1 MKFYMKHFLIILSG
15 FILSPFLSSP
25 LFADKPNVIV
35 IMADD
40 MGWECVSAYRD
51 LITKYNYPKSR
62 TEDKDHYS
70 TPHIDKLAADG
81 MRFDHGYSQP
91 ICTPSRVQIMTG
103 IYNQRNY
110 VKFGL
115 LDPKAKTFGNVMK
128 DAGYRTCVVGKWQ
141 LEGGF
146 DGPKNFGFDEY
157 CLWQLTRRPARYPNA
172 GMEVNG
178 KEIDYP
184 GKYGPDIASDY
195 LCDFIER
202 NKDRPFFGYYPMILP
217 HWPFEPTPDSKDWDP
232 KSEGAEA
239 GNLTQ
244 KNPKYF
250 REMVSYVDKII
261 GKIVAKLDEQ
271 KLSEK
276 TMIIFTGDNGTAVSV
291 TGVMNGRVIKGGK
304 GNTTDA
310 GNHVPF
316 IVSWPGTIEAGR
328 TTKAIVNFSD
338 ILPTIARAA
347 GAEIKHKI
355 DGISFLGH
363 LKGGEATRQVSYCW
377 YARNGG
383 PTGKEFARNTKW
395 KLYSDGKFYNVYQDV
410 MEKKPLSTGELS
422 DEARTAR
429 AQLQKELK
437 KMEGTRTIFD
447 LSKYQSPG
455 ANQTKVPKSPDSVK
469 CTGKYSGHL
478 QGVCRGS
485 GGNFFWSFTKAL
497 VKTNAQGKVM
507 KKVKVADHHGDVC
520 FANGKIYCA
529 VNFGAFNDPNG
540 NADNWVYVYDSK
552 SLESL
557 AKYPVPEVKHGAGGI
572 AFKSG
577 RFIVVGG
584 LPEGIQE
591 NYVYE
596 YDKEFHFKKQH
607 TVKSGWTKLGI
618 QAATFAQGHW
628 WFGCYGNVLLKTTPK
643 FEVVGKYNF
652 NCGYGV
658 LRGPDN
664 KSLYCANGTT
674 DGGGS
679 DGNIKAV
686 KVAKF
691 EKLKIFKEADLK
703 PTSGSNDKK

>member
-1 MKFYMKHFLIILSG
+1 MKYLLLLSG
-15 FILSPFLSSP
+15 LLLSPFLSLP

-51 LITKYNYPKSR
+51 LITKYNYPKTNSG
-62 TEDKDHYS
+62 EKDHYS
-70 TPHIDKLAADG
+70 TPHIDKLATNG

-115 LDPKAKTFGNVMK
+115 LDPKARTFGNVMK
-128 DAGYRTCVVGKWQ
+128 DAGYRTCIVGKWQ

-146 DGPKNFGFDEY
+146 DGPKKFGFDEY
-157 CLWQLTRRPARYPNA
+157 CLWQLTRRPARYPNP

-217 HWPFEPTPDSKDWDP
+217 HWPFEPTPDSEDWDP
-232 KSEGAEA
+232 KSEGAET

-244 KNPKYF
+244 KKPKYF

-271 KLSEK
+271 KLTEE
-276 TMIIFTGDNGTAVSV
+276 TLIIFTGDNGTAVSV
-291 TGVMNGRVIKGGK
+291 TGVMNGREIKGGK
-304 GNTTDA
+304 GSTPDA

-316 IVSWPGTIEAGR
+316 IASWPGTIEAGT

-338 ILPTIARAA
+338 ILPTVAQVA

-363 LKGGEATRQVSYCW
+363 LKGGKAARQISYSW

-383 PTGKEFARNTKW
+383 PTGKEFARNADW

-410 MEKKPLSTGELS
+410 MEKNPLSPGELS
-422 DEARTAR
+422 DKARMIRT
-429 AQLQKELK
+429 QLQKELK
-437 KMEGTRTIFD
+437 RMEGTRTIFD
-447 LSKYQSPG
+447 LSKYQKPG
-455 ANQTKVPKSPDSVK
+455 ANQTKAPKSPDSVL
-469 CTGKYSGHL
+469 CAGKYAGHL
-478 QGVCRGS
+478 QGICRGS
-485 GGNFFWSFTKAL
+485 GGNFFWSFTQAL
-497 VKTNAQGKVM
+497 VKTNIQGKVM

-529 VNFGAFNDPNG
+529 VNFGAFNDPKG

-552 SLESL
+552 NLECL
-557 AKYPVPEVKHGAGGI
+557 AKHPVPEVKHGAGGI
-572 AFKSG
+572 AVKSG

-596 YDKEFHFKKQH
+596 YDKAFHFKKRH
-607 TVKSGWTKLGI
+607 IVKSGWTKLGI
-618 QAATFAQGHW
+618 QAAAFAQGHW
-628 WFGCYGNVLLKTTPK
+628 WFGCYGNVLLKTTPDFK
-643 FEVVGKYNF
+643 VVGKYNF

-658 LRGPDN
+658 LRGPNN
-664 KSLYCANGTT
+664 KSLYCAGGTT
-674 DGGGS
+674 DKGSS

-691 EKLKIFKEADLK
+691 KKLKILNAANPKAVSE
-703 PTSGSNDKK
+703 PNDKK

>member
-1 MKFYMKHFLIILSG
+1 MKYLLLLSG
-15 FILSPFLSSP
+15 LLLSPFLRSP

-51 LITKYNYPKSR
+51 LITKYNYPKANSG
-62 TEDKDHYS
+62 EKDHYS
-70 TPHIDKLAADG
+70 TPHIDKLATNG
-81 MRFDHGYSQP
+81 MRFAHGYSQP

-115 LDPKAKTFGNVMK
+115 LDPKARTFGNVMK
-128 DAGYRTCVVGKWQ
+128 DAGYRTCIVGKWQ

-146 DGPKNFGFDEY
+146 DGPKKFGFDEY
-157 CLWQLTRRPARYPNA
+157 CLWQLTRRPARYPNP

-184 GKYGPDIASDY
+184 GKYGPDIASNY

-217 HWPFEPTPDSKDWDP
+217 HWPFEPTPDSEDWDP
-232 KSEGAEA
+232 KSEGAET

-244 KNPKYF
+244 NKPKYF

-271 KLSEK
+271 KLTEE
-276 TMIIFTGDNGTAVSV
+276 TLIIFTGDNGTAVSV
-291 TGVMNGRVIKGGK
+291 TGVMNGREIKGGK
-304 GNTTDA
+304 GSTPDA

-316 IVSWPGTIEAGR
+316 IVSWPGTIEAGT

-338 ILPTIARAA
+338 ILPTVAQVA

-363 LKGGEATRQVSYCW
+363 LKGGKAARQVSYSW

-383 PTGKEFARNTKW
+383 PTGKEFARNADW

-410 MEKKPLSTGELS
+410 MEKNPLSPDELS
-422 DEARTAR
+422 NKARMIRT
-429 AQLQKELK
+429 QLQKELK
-437 KMEGTRTIFD
+437 RMEGTRTIFD
-447 LSKYQSPG
+447 LSKYQKPG
-455 ANQTKVPKSPDSVK
+455 ANQTKAPKSPDSVL
-469 CTGKYSGHL
+469 CAGKYAGHL
-478 QGVCRGS
+478 QGICRGS
-485 GGNFFWSFTKAL
+485 GGNFFWSFTQAL
-497 VKTNAQGKVM
+497 VKTNIQGKVM

-529 VNFGAFNDPNG
+529 VNFGAFNDPKG

-552 SLESL
+552 NLEFL
-557 AKYPVPEVKHGAGGI
+557 AKHPVPEVKHGAGGI
-572 AFKSG
+572 AVKSG

-596 YDKEFHFKKQH
+596 YDKAFHFKKRH
-607 TVKSGWTKLGI
+607 IVKSGWTKLGI
-618 QAATFAQGHW
+618 QAAAFAQGHW
-628 WFGCYGNVLLKTTPK
+628 WFGCYGNVLLKTTPDFK
-643 FEVVGKYNF
+643 VVGKYNF

-658 LRGPDN
+658 LRGPNN
-664 KSLYCANGTT
+664 KSLYCAGGTT
-674 DGGGS
+674 DKGSS

-691 EKLKIFKEADLK
+691 EKLKILNAANPKAVSE
-703 PTSGSNDKK
+703 PNDKK

>member
-1 MKFYMKHFLIILSG
+1 MKYLLLLSG
-15 FILSPFLSSP
+15 LLLSPFLRSP

-51 LITKYNYPKSR
+51 LITKYNYPKVNSG
-62 TEDKDHYS
+62 EKDHYS
-70 TPHIDKLAADG
+70 TPHIDKLATNG

-115 LDPKAKTFGNVMK
+115 LDPKARTFGNVMK
-128 DAGYRTCVVGKWQ
+128 DAGYRTCIVGKWQ

-146 DGPKNFGFDEY
+146 DGPKKFGFDEY
-157 CLWQLTRRPARYPNA
+157 CLWQLTRRPARYPNP

-217 HWPFEPTPDSKDWDP
+217 HWPFEPTPDSEDWDP
-232 KSEGAEA
+232 KSEGAET

-244 KNPKYF
+244 KKPKYF

-271 KLSEK
+271 KLTEE
-276 TMIIFTGDNGTAVSV
+276 TLIIFTGDNGTAVSV
-291 TGVMNGRVIKGGK
+291 TGVMNGREIKGGK
-304 GNTTDA
+304 GSTPDA

-316 IVSWPGTIEAGR
+316 IVSWPGTIEAGT

-338 ILPTIARAA
+338 ILPTVAQVA

-363 LKGGEATRQVSYCW
+363 LKGGKAARQVSYSW

-383 PTGKEFARNTKW
+383 PTGKEFARNADW

-410 MEKKPLSTGELS
+410 MEKNPLSPGELS
-422 DEARTAR
+422 NKARMIRT
-429 AQLQKELK
+429 QLQKELK
-437 KMEGTRTIFD
+437 RMEGTRTIFD
-447 LSKYQSPG
+447 LSKYQKPG
-455 ANQTKVPKSPDSVK
+455 ANQTKAPKSPDSVL
-469 CTGKYSGHL
+469 CAGKYAGHL
-478 QGVCRGS
+478 QGICRGS
-485 GGNFFWSFTKAL
+485 GGNFFWSFTQAL
-497 VKTNAQGKVM
+497 VKTNIQGKVM

-529 VNFGAFNDPNG
+529 VNFGAFNDPKG

-552 SLESL
+552 NLEFL
-557 AKYPVPEVKHGAGGI
+557 AKHPVPEVKHGAGGI
-572 AFKSG
+572 AVKSG

-596 YDKEFHFKKQH
+596 YDKAFHFKKRH
-607 TVKSGWTKLGI
+607 IVKSGWTKLGI
-618 QAATFAQGHW
+618 QAAAFAQGHW
-628 WFGCYGNVLLKTTPK
+628 WFGCYGNVLLKTTPDFK
-643 FEVVGKYNF
+643 VVGKYNF

-658 LRGPDN
+658 LRGPNN
-664 KSLYCANGTT
+664 KSLYCADGTT
-674 DGGGS
+674 DKGSS

-691 EKLKIFKEADLK
+691 EKLKILNAANPKAVSE
-703 PTSGSNDKK
+703 PNDKK

>member
-1 MKFYMKHFLIILSG
+1 MKYLLLLSG
-15 FILSPFLSSP
+15 LLLSPFLRSP

-51 LITKYNYPKSR
+51 LITKYNYPKVNSG
-62 TEDKDHYS
+62 EKDHYS
-70 TPHIDKLAADG
+70 TPHIDKLATNG

-115 LDPKAKTFGNVMK
+115 LDSKARTFGNVMK
-128 DAGYRTCVVGKWQ
+128 DAGYRTCIVGKWQ

-146 DGPKNFGFDEY
+146 DGPKKFGFDEY
-157 CLWQLTRRPARYPNA
+157 CLWQLTRRPARYPNP

-217 HWPFEPTPDSKDWDP
+217 HWPFEPTPDSEDWDP
-232 KSEGAEA
+232 KSEGAET

-244 KNPKYF
+244 KKPKYF

-271 KLSEK
+271 KLTEE
-276 TMIIFTGDNGTAVSV
+276 TLIIFTGDNGTAVSV
-291 TGVMNGRVIKGGK
+291 TGVMNGREIKGGK
-304 GNTTDA
+304 GSTPDA

-316 IVSWPGTIEAGR
+316 IVSWPGTIEAGT

-338 ILPTIARAA
+338 ILPTVAQVA

-363 LKGGEATRQVSYCW
+363 LKGGKAARQVSYSW

-383 PTGKEFARNTKW
+383 PTGKEFARNADW

-410 MEKKPLSTGELS
+410 MEKNPLSPGELS
-422 DEARTAR
+422 DKARMIRT
-429 AQLQKELK
+429 QLQKELK
-437 KMEGTRTIFD
+437 RMEGTRTIFD
-447 LSKYQSPG
+447 LSKYQKPG
-455 ANQTKVPKSPDSVK
+455 ANQTKAPKSPDSVL
-469 CTGKYSGHL
+469 CAGKYAGHL
-478 QGVCRGS
+478 QGICRGS
-485 GGNFFWSFTKAL
+485 GGNFFWSFTQAL
-497 VKTNAQGKVM
+497 VKTNIQGKVM

-529 VNFGAFNDPNG
+529 VNFGAFNDPKG

-552 SLESL
+552 NLEFL
-557 AKYPVPEVKHGAGGI
+557 AKHPVPEVKHGAGGI
-572 AFKSG
+572 AVKSG

-596 YDKEFHFKKQH
+596 YDKAFHFKKRH
-607 TVKSGWTKLGI
+607 IVKSGWTKLGI
-618 QAATFAQGHW
+618 QAAAFAQGHW
-628 WFGCYGNVLLKTTPK
+628 WFGCYGNVLLKTTPDFK
-643 FEVVGKYNF
+643 VVGKYNF

-658 LRGPDN
+658 LRGPNN
-664 KSLYCANGTT
+664 KSLYCADGTT
-674 DGGGS
+674 DKGSS

-691 EKLKIFKEADLK
+691 EKLKILNAANPKAVSE
-703 PTSGSNDKK
+703 PNDKK

>member
-1 MKFYMKHFLIILSG
+1 MKYLLLLSG
-15 FILSPFLSSP
+15 LLLSPFLRSP

-51 LITKYNYPKSR
+51 LITKYNYPKANSG
-62 TEDKDHYS
+62 EKDHYS
-70 TPHIDKLAADG
+70 TPHIDKLATNG
-81 MRFDHGYSQP
+81 MRFAHGYSQP

-115 LDPKAKTFGNVMK
+115 LDPKVRTFGNVMK
-128 DAGYRTCVVGKWQ
+128 GAGYRTCIVGKWQ

-157 CLWQLTRRPARYPNA
+157 CLWQLTRRPARYPNP

-217 HWPFEPTPDSKDWDP
+217 HWPFEPTPDSEDWDP
-232 KSEGAEA
+232 KSEGAET

-271 KLSEK
+271 KLTEE
-276 TMIIFTGDNGTAVSV
+276 TLIIFTGDNGTAVSV
-291 TGVMNGRVIKGGK
+291 TGVMNGREIKGGK
-304 GNTTDA
+304 GSTPDA

-316 IVSWPGTIEAGR
+316 IASWPGTIEAGT

-338 ILPTIARAA
+338 ILPTVAQVA

-363 LKGGEATRQVSYCW
+363 LKGGKAARQVSYSW

-383 PTGKEFARNTKW
+383 PAGKEFARNADW

-410 MEKKPLSTGELS
+410 MEKNPLSPGELS
-422 DEARTAR
+422 DKARMIRT
-429 AQLQKELK
+429 QLQKELK
-437 KMEGTRTIFD
+437 RMEGTRTIFD
-447 LSKYQSPG
+447 LSKYQKPG
-455 ANQTKVPKSPDSVK
+455 ANQTKAPKSPDSVL
-469 CTGKYSGHL
+469 CAGKYAGHL
-478 QGVCRGS
+478 QGICRGS
-485 GGNFFWSFTKAL
+485 GGNFFWSFTQAL
-497 VKTNAQGKVM
+497 VKTNIQGKVM
-507 KKVKVADHHGDVC
+507 K
-520 FANGKIYCA
+520 
-529 VNFGAFNDPNG
+529 
-540 NADNWVYVYDSK
+540 
-552 SLESL
+552 
-557 AKYPVPEVKHGAGGI
+557 
-572 AFKSG
+572 
-577 RFIVVGG
+577 R
-584 LPEGIQE
+584 
-591 NYVYE
+591 
-596 YDKEFHFKKQH
+596 
-607 TVKSGWTKLGI
+607 
-618 QAATFAQGHW
+618 
-628 WFGCYGNVLLKTTPK
+628 
-643 FEVVGKYNF
+643 
-652 NCGYGV
+652 
-658 LRGPDN
+658 
-664 KSLYCANGTT
+664 
-674 DGGGS
+674 
-679 DGNIKAV
+679 
-686 KVAKF
+686 
-691 EKLKIFKEADLK
+691 
-703 PTSGSNDKK
+703 

>member
-1 MKFYMKHFLIILSG
+1 MKYLLLLSG
-15 FILSPFLSSP
+15 LLLSPFLRSP

-51 LITKYNYPKSR
+51 LITKYNYPKVNSG
-62 TEDKDHYS
+62 EKDHYS
-70 TPHIDKLAADG
+70 TPHIDKLATNG

-115 LDPKAKTFGNVMK
+115 LDPKARTFGNVMK
-128 DAGYRTCVVGKWQ
+128 DAGYRTCIVGKWQ

-146 DGPKNFGFDEY
+146 DGPKKFGFDEY
-157 CLWQLTRRPARYPNA
+157 CLWQLTRRPARYPNP

-217 HWPFEPTPDSKDWDP
+217 HWPFEPTPDSEDWDP
-232 KSEGAEA
+232 KSEGAET

-244 KNPKYF
+244 KKPKYF

-261 GKIVAKLDEQ
+261 GKIVTKLDEQ
-271 KLSEK
+271 KLTEE
-276 TMIIFTGDNGTAVSV
+276 TLIIFTGDNGTAVSV
-291 TGVMNGRVIKGGK
+291 TGVMNGREIKGGK
-304 GNTTDA
+304 GSTPDA

-316 IVSWPGTIEAGR
+316 IVSWPGTIEAST

-338 ILPTIARAA
+338 ILPTVAQVA

-363 LKGGEATRQVSYCW
+363 LKGGKAARQISYSW

-383 PTGKEFARNTKW
+383 PTGKEFARNADW

-410 MEKKPLSTGELS
+410 MEKNPLSPGELS
-422 DEARTAR
+422 DKARMIRT
-429 AQLQKELK
+429 QLQKELK
-437 KMEGTRTIFD
+437 RMEGTRTIFD
-447 LSKYQSPG
+447 LSKYQKPG
-455 ANQTKVPKSPDSVK
+455 ANQTKAPKSPDSVL
-469 CTGKYSGHL
+469 CAGKYAGHL
-478 QGVCRGS
+478 QGICRGS
-485 GGNFFWSFTKAL
+485 GGNFFWSFTQAL
-497 VKTNAQGKVM
+497 VKTNIQGKVM

-529 VNFGAFNDPNG
+529 VNFGAFNDPKG

-552 SLESL
+552 NLEFL
-557 AKYPVPEVKHGAGGI
+557 AKHPVPEVKHGAGGI
-572 AFKSG
+572 AVKSG

-596 YDKEFHFKKQH
+596 YDKAFHFKKRH
-607 TVKSGWTKLGI
+607 IVKSGWTKLGI
-618 QAATFAQGHW
+618 QAAAFAQGHW
-628 WFGCYGNVLLKTTPK
+628 WFGCYGNVLLKTTPDFK
-643 FEVVGKYNF
+643 VVGKYNF

-658 LRGPDN
+658 LRGPNN
-664 KSLYCANGTT
+664 KSLYCAGGTT
-674 DGGGS
+674 DKGSS

-691 EKLKIFKEADLK
+691 KKLKILNAANPKAVSE
-703 PTSGSNDKK
+703 PNDKK

>member
-1 MKFYMKHFLIILSG
+1 MKYFLLLSG
-15 FILSPFLSSP
+15 FLLSPFLRSP

-40 MGWECVSAYRD
+40 MGWECVSAYRN
-51 LITKYNYPKSR
+51 LITKYNYPKANSG
-62 TEDKDHYS
+62 EKDHYS
-70 TPHIDKLAADG
+70 TPHIDKLATNG

-128 DAGYRTCVVGKWQ
+128 GAGYKTCIVGKWQ

-157 CLWQLTRRPARYPNA
+157 CLWQLTRRPARYPNP

-232 KSEGAEA
+232 KSEGAES

-261 GKIVAKLDEQ
+261 GKIVAKIDEQ
-271 KLSEK
+271 KLTEK

-291 TGVMNGRVIKGGK
+291 RGVMNGREIKGGK
-304 GNTTDA
+304 GSTPDA

-316 IVSWPGTIEAGR
+316 IVSWPGTIEAGK

-338 ILPTIARAA
+338 ILPTVAQVA

-355 DGISFLGH
+355 DGISFLQH
-363 LKGGEATRQVSYCW
+363 LKGGRAARQVSYSW

-383 PTGKEFARNTKW
+383 PTGKEFARNADW

-410 MEKKPLSTGELS
+410 MEKKPLSPGELS
-422 DEARTAR
+422 DKARTIR

-437 KMEGTRTIFD
+437 RMEGTRTVFD
-447 LSKYQSPG
+447 LSKYQKPG
-455 ANQTKVPKSPDSVK
+455 TNQAKAPKSPDSVL
-469 CTGKYSGHL
+469 CAGKYSGHL

-485 GGNFFWSFTKAL
+485 GGKFFWSFTKTL
-497 VKTNAQGKVM
+497 VKTNIQGKIM
-507 KKVKVADHHGDVC
+507 KKIQVADHHGDVC

-529 VNFGAFNDPNG
+529 VNFGAFNDPKG

-552 SLESL
+552 NLECL
-557 AKYPVPEVKHGAGGI
+557 AKHPVPEVKHGAGGI
-572 AFKSG
+572 AVKSG

-596 YDKEFHFKKQH
+596 YDKAFHFKKRH
-607 TVKSGWTKLGI
+607 IVKSGWTKLGI
-618 QAATFAQGHW
+618 QAAAFAQGHW
-628 WFGCYGNVLLKTTPK
+628 WFGCYGNVLLKTTPDFK
-643 FEVVGKYNF
+643 VVGKYNF
-652 NCGYGV
+652 NCGYGI

-664 KSLYCANGTT
+664 KSLYCA
-674 DGGGS
+674 DGITGKGGS
-679 DGNIKAV
+679 DGNIKTV

-691 EKLKIFKEADLK
+691 EKLKILNAANPKTASE
-703 PTSGSNDKK
+703 PNDKK

>member
-1 MKFYMKHFLIILSG
+1 MKYLLLLSG
-15 FILSPFLSSP
+15 LLLSPFLSSP

-51 LITKYNYPKSR
+51 LITKYNYPKANSG
-62 TEDKDHYS
+62 EKDHYS
-70 TPHIDKLAADG
+70 TPHIDKLATNG
-81 MRFDHGYSQP
+81 MRFAHGYSQP

-115 LDPKAKTFGNVMK
+115 LDPKVRTFGNVMK
-128 DAGYRTCVVGKWQ
+128 GAGYRTCIVGKWQ

-157 CLWQLTRRPARYPNA
+157 CLWQLTRRPARYPNP

-217 HWPFEPTPDSKDWDP
+217 HWPFEPTPDSEDWDP
-232 KSEGAEA
+232 KSEGAET

-271 KLSEK
+271 KLTEE
-276 TMIIFTGDNGTAVSV
+276 TLIIFTGDNGTAVSV
-291 TGVMNGRVIKGGK
+291 TGVMNGREIKGGK
-304 GNTTDA
+304 GSTPDA

-316 IVSWPGTIEAGR
+316 IASWPGTIEAGT

-338 ILPTIARAA
+338 ILPTVAQVA

-363 LKGGEATRQVSYCW
+363 LKGGKAARQVSYSW

-383 PTGKEFARNTKW
+383 PVGKEFARNADW

-410 MEKKPLSTGELS
+410 MEKKTLSSGELS
-422 DEARTAR
+422 DKARMIRT
-429 AQLQKELK
+429 QLQKELK
-437 KMEGTRTIFD
+437 RMEDTRTIFD
-447 LSKYQSPG
+447 LSKYQKPG
-455 ANQTKVPKSPDSVK
+455 ANQTKAPKSPDSVL
-469 CTGKYSGHL
+469 CAGKYAGHL
-478 QGVCRGS
+478 QGICRGS
-485 GGNFFWSFTKAL
+485 GGNFFWSFTQAL
-497 VKTNAQGKVM
+497 VKTNIQGKVM

-529 VNFGAFNDPNG
+529 VNFGAFNDPKG

-552 SLESL
+552 NLECL
-557 AKYPVPEVKHGAGGI
+557 AKHPVPEVKHGAGGI
-572 AFKSG
+572 AVKSG

-596 YDKEFHFKKQH
+596 YDKAFHFKKRH
-607 TVKSGWTKLGI
+607 IVKSGWTKLGI
-618 QAATFAQGHW
+618 QAAAFAQGHW
-628 WFGCYGNVLLKTTPK
+628 WFGCYGNVLLKTTPDFK
-643 FEVVGKYNF
+643 VVGKYNF

-658 LRGPDN
+658 LRGPNN
-664 KSLYCANGTT
+664 KSLYCAGGTT
-674 DGGGS
+674 DKGSS

-691 EKLKIFKEADLK
+691 EKLKILNAANPKTASE
-703 PTSGSNDKK
+703 PNDKK

>member
-1 MKFYMKHFLIILSG
+1 MKYLLLLSG
-15 FILSPFLSSP
+15 LLLSPFLRSP

-51 LITKYNYPKSR
+51 LITKYNYPKANSG
-62 TEDKDHYS
+62 EKDHYS
-70 TPHIDKLAADG
+70 TPHIDKLATNG

-115 LDPKAKTFGNVMK
+115 LDPKARTFGNVMK
-128 DAGYRTCVVGKWQ
+128 DAGYRTCIVGKWQ

-146 DGPKNFGFDEY
+146 DGPKKFGFDEY
-157 CLWQLTRRPARYPNA
+157 CLWQLTRRPARYPNP

-217 HWPFEPTPDSKDWDP
+217 HWPFEPTPDSEDWDP
-232 KSEGAEA
+232 KSEGAET

-244 KNPKYF
+244 KKPKYF

-271 KLSEK
+271 KLTEE
-276 TMIIFTGDNGTAVSV
+276 TLIIFTGDNGTAVSV
-291 TGVMNGRVIKGGK
+291 TGVMNGREIKGGK
-304 GNTTDA
+304 GSTPDA

-316 IVSWPGTIEAGR
+316 IVSWPGTIEAST

-338 ILPTIARAA
+338 ILPTVAQVA

-363 LKGGEATRQVSYCW
+363 LKGGKAARQISYSW

-383 PTGKEFARNTKW
+383 PTGKEFARNADW

-410 MEKKPLSTGELS
+410 MEKNPLSPGELS
-422 DEARTAR
+422 DKARMIRT
-429 AQLQKELK
+429 QLQKELK
-437 KMEGTRTIFD
+437 RMEGTRTIFD
-447 LSKYQSPG
+447 LSKYQKPG
-455 ANQTKVPKSPDSVK
+455 ANQTKAPKSPDSVL
-469 CTGKYSGHL
+469 CAGKYAGHL
-478 QGVCRGS
+478 QGICRGS
-485 GGNFFWSFTKAL
+485 GGNFFWSFTQAL
-497 VKTNAQGKVM
+497 VKTNIQGKVM

-529 VNFGAFNDPNG
+529 VNFGAFNDPKG

-552 SLESL
+552 NLEFL
-557 AKYPVPEVKHGAGGI
+557 AKHPVPEVKHGAGGI
-572 AFKSG
+572 AVKSG

-596 YDKEFHFKKQH
+596 YDKAFHFKKRH
-607 TVKSGWTKLGI
+607 IVKSGWTKLGI
-618 QAATFAQGHW
+618 QAAAFAQGHW
-628 WFGCYGNVLLKTTPK
+628 WFGCYGNVLLKTTPDFK
-643 FEVVGKYNF
+643 VVGKYNF

-658 LRGPDN
+658 LRGPNN
-664 KSLYCANGTT
+664 KSLYCAGGTT
-674 DGGGS
+674 DKGSS

-691 EKLKIFKEADLK
+691 KKLKILNAANPKAVSE
-703 PTSGSNDKK
+703 PNDKK

>member
-1 MKFYMKHFLIILSG
+1 MKYLLLLSG
-15 FILSPFLSSP
+15 LLLSPFLRSP

-51 LITKYNYPKSR
+51 LITKYNYPKANSG
-62 TEDKDHYS
+62 EKDHYS
-70 TPHIDKLAADG
+70 TPHIDKLATNG

-115 LDPKAKTFGNVMK
+115 LDPKARTFGNVMK
-128 DAGYRTCVVGKWQ
+128 DAGYRTCIVGKWQ

-146 DGPKNFGFDEY
+146 DGPKKFGFDEY
-157 CLWQLTRRPARYPNA
+157 CLWQLTRRPARYPNP

-217 HWPFEPTPDSKDWDP
+217 HWPFEPTPDSEDWDP
-232 KSEGAEA
+232 KSEGAET

-244 KNPKYF
+244 KKPKYF

-271 KLSEK
+271 KLTEE
-276 TMIIFTGDNGTAVSV
+276 TLIIFTGDNGTAVSV
-291 TGVMNGRVIKGGK
+291 TGVMNGREIKGGK
-304 GNTTDA
+304 GSTPDA

-316 IVSWPGTIEAGR
+316 IVSWPGTIEAGT

-338 ILPTIARAA
+338 ILPTVAQVA

-363 LKGGEATRQVSYCW
+363 LKGGKAARQVSYSW

-383 PTGKEFARNTKW
+383 PTGKEFARNADW

-410 MEKKPLSTGELS
+410 MEKNPLSPGELS
-422 DEARTAR
+422 NKARMIRT
-429 AQLQKELK
+429 QLQKELK
-437 KMEGTRTIFD
+437 RMEGTRTIFD
-447 LSKYQSPG
+447 LSKYQKPG
-455 ANQTKVPKSPDSVK
+455 ANQTKAPKSPDSVL
-469 CTGKYSGHL
+469 CAGKYAGHL
-478 QGVCRGS
+478 QGICRGS
-485 GGNFFWSFTKAL
+485 GGNFFWSFTQAL
-497 VKTNAQGKVM
+497 VKTNIQGKVM

-529 VNFGAFNDPNG
+529 VNFGAFNDPKG

-552 SLESL
+552 NLEFL
-557 AKYPVPEVKHGAGGI
+557 AKHPVPEVKHGAGGI
-572 AFKSG
+572 AVKSG

-596 YDKEFHFKKQH
+596 YDKAFHFKKRH
-607 TVKSGWTKLGI
+607 IVKSGWTKLGI
-618 QAATFAQGHW
+618 QAAAFAQGHW
-628 WFGCYGNVLLKTTPK
+628 WFGCYGNVLLKTTPDFK
-643 FEVVGKYNF
+643 VVGKYNF

-658 LRGPDN
+658 LRGPNN
-664 KSLYCANGTT
+664 KSLYCADGTT
-674 DGGGS
+674 DKGSS

-691 EKLKIFKEADLK
+691 EKLKILNAANPKAVSK
-703 PTSGSNDKK
+703 PNDKK